1 MKSLS
6 KLVAVLAL
14 LPLTAGKSQADST
27 AGIINLEAEELAW
40 EVTREGVAFAPLRGN
55 RFEDAYMAMVRLPS
69 GLVSPPHVKTA
80 NMFGVVVSGTLTHT
94 AVGAAPDSETRLGP
108 GSYYKIPAGLG
119 LGHVSKC
126 ISTIECVTF
135 LYQDGKF
142 DFLPVAGEGQS
153 Q

>member
-1 MKSLS
+1 MKTLS
-6 KLVAVLAL
+6 KFAVVVAL
-14 LPLTAGKSQADST
+14 LPLVTGESQADSA
-27 AGIINLEAEELAW
+27 AGIINLEAEGLAW
-40 EVTREGVAFAPLRGN
+40 EVSQEGVAFAPLQGN

-94 AVGAAPDSETRLGP
+94 AVGAAPAAETHLGP
-108 GSYYKIPAGLG
+108 GSYYKIPAG